1 MANNDDTIY
10 RKTIPGEV
18 MNKVNN
24 NHAEKKSAAWKPVT
38 IGGFAGILMGAGS
51 VFAADAY
58 AANNEDA
65 QQTDGKVEQQQQEVK
80 VADANHDSQS
90 FSDAFHAAR
99 EEVGPGGVFTW
110 HGGIYN
116 TYTKEEWDAM
126 TNDQKDAFAQSVRPE
141 VNVESI
147 DETKITESA
156 PDIETND
163 LAQESE
169 TETAKPDDDDVQIL
183 EAQHETTPTD
193 NPDVDILGYG
203 EVEGHAAVALDIDGD
218 GQADVAVIDA
228 DDSGTV
234 TDPDVVVDSSGQ
246 AVTVGDL
253 EAMSGSGAE
262 SYAAENPDVAP
273 DMPDFMSDAN
283 LDIIA

>member
-18 MNKVNN
+18 MNKANN
-24 NHAEKKSAAWKPVT
+24 NQAEKKSAAWKPVT

-163 LAQESE
+163 FAQESG
-169 TETAKPDDDDVQIL
+169 TDTDKPDDDVQIL